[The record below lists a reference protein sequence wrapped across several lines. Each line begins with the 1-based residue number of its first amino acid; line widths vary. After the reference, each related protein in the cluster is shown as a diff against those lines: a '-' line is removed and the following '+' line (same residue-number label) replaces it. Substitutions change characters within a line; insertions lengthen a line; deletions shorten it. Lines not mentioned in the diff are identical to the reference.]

1 MAFFLAACV
10 QGTPMP
16 TAGSSTS
23 ATAPNSGATYAPA
36 ERVIVTFNQSA
47 PFSSSALLLEM
58 QRLTQARFSYIAPI
72 SNNTHVY
79 GVQPLQ
85 GQTIAQVL
93 RRLSDMPV
101 VRSVEVDQKMKIN
114 Q

>member
-1 MAFFLAACV
+1 M
-10 QGTPMP
+10 
-16 TAGSSTS
+16 
-23 ATAPNSGATYAPA
+23 
-36 ERVIVTFNQSA
+36 TFNQSV
-47 PFSSSALLLEM
+47 PFSSSEFLLEM

-93 RRLSDMPV
+93 QRLRDMPV

>member
-1 MAFFLAACV
+1 
-10 QGTPMP
+10 
-16 TAGSSTS
+16 
-23 ATAPNSGATYAPA
+23 
-36 ERVIVTFNQSA
+36 
-47 PFSSSALLLEM
+47 M

-72 SNNTHVY
+72 SNDGHVY

-93 RRLSDMPV
+93 QRLRDMPV

>member
-1 MAFFLAACV
+1 
-10 QGTPMP
+10 MP
-16 TAGSSTS
+16 TPASSTS
-23 ATAPNSGATYAPA
+23 TIPPNAGVPSAQA
-36 ERVIVTFNQSA
+36 ERVIVTFNQSV
-47 PFSSSALLLEM
+47 PFSSSEFLLEM

-72 SNNTHVY
+72 SNDSHVY

-93 RRLSDMPV
+93 QRLRDVPV
-101 VRSVEVDQKMKIN
+101 VRSVEIDRKMKAN